1 MKKLFTLIA
10 ALVCAVCV
18 NAQTTTTLWEG
29 NTTFDESWS
38 GSIVV
43 GTVSNVKAGDKL
55 ILTAKSIP
63 AVSWQW
69 GSQLFVKTA
78 RGGWDAISSTINV
91 NSETENQY
99 EVLVNDDEITITEK
113 DASGNIIDDAVKT
126 SILKEITEKGLVI
139 QGIDAEITKIEL
151 KSSVETNEVALEL
164 VEGHTILSSSFDKY
178 PDDYEVK
185 ISFANNT
192 DPYASRNGWGIGG
205 FANADNWTPTY
216 SINGLDGATFD
227 VYCTIGDFKTA
238 AKNGTD
244 SYVEGQYHG
253 TGITFNI
260 YNDCKIIG
268 VYVLI
273 PASDPTA
280 ISNTLAPA
288 KAENNDRYNLLGV
301 KNGNGVYIMNGKK
314 YLK

>member
-139 QGIDAEITKIEL
+139 QGIDAEITKMEL

-260 YNDCKIIG
+260 YNDCKITG

-273 PASDPTA
+273 PSSDPTA

-288 KAENNDRYNLLGV
+288 KAENNVRYNLLGV

>member
-10 ALVCAVCV
+10 ALVCAVCI

-126 SILKEITEKGLVI
+126 SILKEIIEKGISDSDKSYALI
-139 QGIDAEITKIEL
+139 GGKEIRFDNSPIKLSIDIRPR
-151 KSSVETNEVALEL
+151 SSVWKTGMV
-164 VEGHTILSSSFDKY
+164 LSNS
-178 PDDYEVK
+178 
-185 ISFANNT
+185 A
-192 DPYASRNGWGIGG
+192 
-205 FANADNWTPTY
+205 
-216 SINGLDGATFD
+216 
-227 VYCTIGDFKTA
+227 
-238 AKNGTD
+238 GT
-244 SYVEGQYHG
+244 V
-253 TGITFNI
+253 N
-260 YNDCKIIG
+260 
-268 VYVLI
+268 
-273 PASDPTA
+273 
-280 ISNTLAPA
+280 
-288 KAENNDRYNLLGV
+288 
-301 KNGNGVYIMNGKK
+301 
-314 YLK
+314 

>member
-1 MKKLFTLIA
+1 MGF
-10 ALVCAVCV
+10 
-18 NAQTTTTLWEG
+18 
-29 NTTFDESWS
+29 
-38 GSIVV
+38 SI
-43 GTVSNVKAGDKL
+43 
-55 ILTAKSIP
+55 
-63 AVSWQW
+63 
-69 GSQLFVKTA
+69 FVKTA

-113 DASGNIIDDAVKT
+113 DASGNTIDDAVKT

-185 ISFANNT
+185 ISIANNT

-216 SINGLDGATFD
+216 SINGLEGATFD

-260 YNDCKIIG
+260 YNDCSITG

-288 KAENNDRYNLLGV
+288 KAENNVRYNLLGV

>member
-18 NAQTTTTLWEG
+18 NAQTTYTLWEG
-29 NTTFDESWS
+29 STTFDESWS
-38 GSIVV
+38 GSVNV
-43 GTVSNVKAGDKL
+43 GIVSNAKAGDKL

-63 AVSWQW
+63 ANTWEY
-69 GSQLFVKTA
+69 GAQLFIKTA
-78 RGGWDAISSTINV
+78 RGGWEAIAGTLNV
-91 NSETENQY
+91 KSETEDKYQ
-99 EVLVNDDEITITEK
+99 VLITDDEITIKEK
-113 DASGNIIDDAVKT
+113 DGETVVNDAVKT
-126 SILKEITEKGLVI
+126 SMLKEITEKGLII
-139 QGIDAEITKIEL
+139 QGIDAMITKVEL
-151 KSSVETNEVALEL
+151 LSSIATNEVELEL

-185 ISFANNT
+185 ISIANNT
-192 DPYASRNGWGIGG
+192 NPYASRKGWGIGG
-205 FANADNWTPTY
+205 FANADNWNPTY
-216 SINGLDGATFD
+216 SITGLDGATFD

-244 SYVEGQYHG
+244 AYVEGQYHG

-260 YNDCKIIG
+260 YNDCKITG
-268 VYVLI
+268 VYVKV

-280 ISNTLAPA
+280 ISNTIAPA
-288 KAENNDRYNLLGV
+288 KAENNVRYNLLGV